1 MEKQHEDWADGSLS
15 VSSNRYGEDVIV
27 VSLAGELDRSNV
39 ATAKAVLIAAAREGA
54 ALLVIDLDELQFLDA
69 SGIALLVEV
78 SGLRG
83 AEALRVV
90 PSPAPE
96 VKRMLDLTGIG
107 SLIRLPSAVD
117 EAAA

>member
-1 MEKQHEDWADGSLS
+1 
-15 VSSNRYGEDVIV
+15 
-27 VSLAGELDRSNV
+27 
-39 ATAKAVLIAAAREGA
+39 
-54 ALLVIDLDELQFLDA
+54 
-69 SGIALLVEV
+69 
-78 SGLRG
+78 
-83 AEALRVV
+83 V